1 MELLPLMRC
10 QTKAG
15 YLLFFSKCVVYSLV
29 LTFVA
34 SLLTASMLAHTTSIS
49 YSEIQIREK
58 SVQVR
63 LRLNLYEVSFAAQL
77 DGNSDRILSEAEV
90 NSSFPKW
97 VYRLFDNFQVEGPGR
112 RGNPSLSGFKY
123 AQDTGA
129 LECVLSYWFSQPL
142 QDVRFKVTLHNLTDS
157 GHLNLAVIQH
167 DSRQEQRFFNLENDE
182 VRIEVH
188 HGSASFLKLCAE
200 WLFVGASRVVKSYEC
215 IAFLL
220 GLFLANQ
227 SSKSKYEKRAI
238 LAFVLA
244 QTVAFMAGAFELATL
259 PQRFV
264 GSAIALSVVYVSL
277 ENLLIKEVS
286 NRWLI
291 ALFFGFIY
299 GFGFSSAATES
310 GLSQNDRLFP
320 LLTIALG
327 IALAVSFVVF
337 LISLLLRHL
346 SYLPLFRRFAN
357 VTSAMLMG
365 IGFLAFAR
373 RTF

>member
-1 MELLPLMRC
+1 MEPPPLMRC
-10 QTKAG
+10 ETKAG
-15 YLLFFSKCVVYSLV
+15 YLPVPAKRVICSLV
-29 LTFVA
+29 LTLVA
-34 SLLTASMLAHTTSIS
+34 CIGAGSMLAHTTSIS
-49 YSEIQIREK
+49 YSEIQIKEK
-58 SVQVR
+58 TVQVR

-77 DGNSDRILSEAEV
+77 DANSDRILSEAEV
-90 NSSFPKW
+90 SSSFPKW
-97 VYRLFDNFQVEGPGR
+97 AYRLFDNFQVEGQGQPGS
-112 RGNPSLSGFKY
+112 PSLSGFKY
-123 AQDTGA
+123 MQETGA
-129 LECVLSYWFSQPL
+129 LECVLSYSFSQPL

-188 HGSASFLKLCAE
+188 HGSVSFLKLCAE
-200 WLFVGASRVVKSYEC
+200 WLLTGASRVVKSYEC
-215 IAFLL
+215 LAFLL

-227 SSKSKYEKRAI
+227 SSRYEKRAI

-244 QTVAFMAGAFELATL
+244 QTIAFIAGAFELATL

-264 GSAIALSVVYVSL
+264 GSAIALSVVYISL

-299 GFGFSSAATES
+299 GFSFSSGVTEW

-327 IALAVSFVVF
+327 IAIAVSFVVF
-337 LISLLLRHL
+337 FISLLLRPL
-346 SYLPLFRRFAN
+346 SYLPLFKRFAN
-357 VTSAMLMG
+357 LTSVMLMG
-365 IGFLAFAR
+365 IGFLEFAR